1 MKKHWNRAVITTVCL
16 AAAPRP
22 SKGESINILMKF
34 QYALL
39 EGSFLAKRAFKIPLM
54 KRKQI

>member
-1 MKKHWNRAVITTVCL
+1 MKKHWNRAIVTTVYL
-16 AAAPRP
+16 TAAPRT
-22 SKGESINILMKF
+22 SKGESINVLMKF

-39 EGSFLAKRAFKIPLM
+39 EGSFLAKRAFKIHLM